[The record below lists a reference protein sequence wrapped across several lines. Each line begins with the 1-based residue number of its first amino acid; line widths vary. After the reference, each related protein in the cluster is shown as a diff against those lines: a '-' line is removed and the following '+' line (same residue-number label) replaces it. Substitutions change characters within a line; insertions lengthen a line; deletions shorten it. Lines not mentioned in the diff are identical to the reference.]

1 MDTINNEERAH
12 LFQTFL
18 RGMAVGQKLKD
29 EGVSK
34 QEVIEKF
41 KEILRRVEEGED
53 WGVVY
58 QDVLGVNIDEI
69 ILGQE

>member
-1 MDTINNEERAH
+1 MIWPRRY
-12 LFQTFL
+12 LSS
-18 RGMAVGQKLKD
+18 VGQKLKD
-29 EGVSK
+29 EGVSE